1 VVLFVGDDWA
11 EDHHDVEIV
20 DETGQVLVR
29 RRLGEGVTG
38 IAGLHALIAD
48 HLGPDDAPELVVVGI
63 ETDRGPWVQALIA
76 AGYGVFCINPIQSAK
91 YRGRHSS
98 SGAKSD
104 PGDAHVLA
112 EIVRLD
118 RDHHRPVAG
127 DSALAQQVRMLARA
141 HQSMIWSRQH
151 ETNRLRSLLREYY
164 PAALVMA
171 GDDLAGRDAIAV
183 LTLAPTPT
191 QGRALSVKRIE
202 QVLRKAGRQRSVAA
216 TAQRIHDALKSDQL
230 PARDGMEHAYGT
242 SAAALVR
249 VIAAMNEQITILQGE
264 VEAVFRCHPDAEI
277 LTSQPG
283 MGTILGA
290 RVLGEF
296 GDDPNRFADAR
307 ARRNYSGMSPITRTS
322 GTKRV
327 VLARYARN
335 KRLADALMQQGLP
348 ALNASPGA
356 RAYYDQLRAK
366 GNTHNQ
372 ALRAVSRRLVG
383 ILHACLR
390 DRTHYDEA
398 TAWHHHDTG
407 QQHAA

>member
-1 VVLFVGDDWA
+1 MLFIGDDWA
-11 EDHHDVEIV
+11 EGHHDIEIQGL
-20 DETGQVLVR
+20 DGQVLVR
-29 RRLGEGVTG
+29 RRLSEGVAG
-38 IAGLHALIAD
+38 ISTLHALVAD
-48 HLGPDDAPELVVVGI
+48 CLDRDDPPETVVVGI

-76 AGYGVFCINPIQSAK
+76 AGYQVFCINPAQSAK
-91 YRGRHSS
+91 YRGRHST

-118 RDHHRPVAG
+118 REHHRPVAG
-127 DSALAQQVRMLARA
+127 DSATGQAVRMLARA

-171 GDDLAGRDAIAV
+171 GDDLAGRDTIAV
-183 LTLAPTPT
+183 LTVAPTPT
-191 QGRALSVKRIE
+191 QGRALSVTRIE
-202 QVLRKAGRQRSVAA
+202 TVLRKAGRQRNVAT
-216 TAQRIHDALKSDQL
+216 TAQRIHDALRTEQL
-230 PARDGMEHAYGT
+230 PPRDGLEHAYGA
-242 SAAALVR
+242 SALALLH
-249 VIAAMNEQITILQGE
+249 VITTMNAQITQLQGE

-277 LTSQPG
+277 LTSLPG
-283 MGTILGA
+283 MGVILGA

-296 GDDPNRFADAR
+296 GDDPHRYADAR
-307 ARRNYSGMSPITRTS
+307 SRRNYSGMSPITRTS

-335 KRLADALMQQGLP
+335 KRLADALMQQ
-348 ALNASPGA
+348 ALSAISSSPGA
-356 RAYYDQLRAK
+356 RDYYDQHRAR

-390 DRTHYDEA
+390 DRVPYDEA
-398 TAWHHHDTG
+398 TAWHSR
-407 QQHAA
+407 AALAA

>member
-1 VVLFVGDDWA
+1 MLFVGDDWA
-11 EDHHDVEIV
+11 EDHHDVEV
-20 DETGQVLVR
+20 QDEAGRVLAR
-29 RRLGEGVTG
+29 RRLSEGVAG
-38 IAGLHALIAD
+38 IESLHGLIAD
-48 HLGPDDAPELVVVGI
+48 HLDRDAAPEQVVVGI

-76 AGYGVFCINPIQSAK
+76 AGYVVFCINPAQSAK

-118 RDHHRPVAG
+118 REHHRPVAG
-127 DSALAQQVRMLARA
+127 DSALAQQTRMLARA

-171 GDDLAGRDAIAV
+171 GDDLAGRDTIAV
-183 LTLAPTPT
+183 LTAAPTPT

-202 QVLRKAGRQRSVAA
+202 AVLRKAGRQRNITA
-216 TAQRIHDALKSDQL
+216 TATRIHADLHADQL
-230 PARDGMEHAYGT
+230 PPRDGMEHAYGA
-242 SAAALVR
+242 SALALLH
-249 VIAAMNEQITILQGE
+249 VIAAMNTQITVLQGE
-264 VEAVFRCHPDAEI
+264 VEVVFRYHPDAEI
-277 LTSQPG
+277 LTSLPG
-283 MGTILGA
+283 MGVILGA

-296 GDDPNRFADAR
+296 GDDPHRYADAR
-307 ARRNYSGMSPITRTS
+307 ARKNYSGMSPITRTS

-335 KRLADALMQQGLP
+335 KRLADALMQQALP
-348 ALNASPGA
+348 ALNTSPGA
-356 RAYYDQLRAK
+356 RAHYDQLRAK

-372 ALRAVSRRLVG
+372 ALRSVSRRLVG

-390 DRTHYDEA
+390 DRVPYDEQ
-398 TAWHHHDTG
+398 TAWPRHHAL
-407 QQHAA
+407 AA